1 MSEAFGSDYLTIEDE
16 DGNEF
21 ELEVLDE
28 FELDGQSYLAALPAD
43 MDEDDP
49 DFGIVLL
56 KIIEENGEELFGSID
71 DDDELDKVY
80 DYYMQEVFADDDRPA
95 CALSDGGQS
104 LTCRQFQELTKAVAA
119 ILPHA
124 WRPED
129 L

>member
-49 DFGIVLL
+49 ISASSCSRSSKKTVRSSSAPSTTMTSWTRCM
-56 KIIEENGEELFGSID
+56 III
-71 DDDELDKVY
+71 
-80 DYYMQEVFADDDRPA
+80 
-95 CALSDGGQS
+95 
-104 LTCRQFQELTKAVAA
+104 CRKSSPTRTRRRTRRNNFLHSA
-119 ILPHA
+119 
-124 WRPED
+124 
-129 L
+129 

>member
-56 KIIEENGEELFGSID
+56 KIIEETVRSSSAPSTTMTSWTRCMIII
-71 DDDELDKVY
+71 
-80 DYYMQEVFADDDRPA
+80 
-95 CALSDGGQS
+95 
-104 LTCRQFQELTKAVAA
+104 CRKSSPTRTRMRRRTRRNNFLHSA
-119 ILPHA
+119 
-124 WRPED
+124 
-129 L
+129 

>member
-1 MSEAFGSDYLTIEDE
+1 MSDAFGSDYLTIEDE

-28 FELDGQSYLAALPAD
+28 CEHDGQSSLAALPAD

-80 DYYMQEVFADDDRPA
+80 DYYMQEVFADED
-95 CALSDGGQS
+95 
-104 LTCRQFQELTKAVAA
+104 EAA
-119 ILPHA
+119 DA
-124 WRPED
+124 EE
-129 L
+129 

>member
-56 KIIEENGEELFGSID
+56 KTID

-80 DYYMQEVFADDDRPA
+80 DYYMQEVFAD
-95 CALSDGGQS
+95 
-104 LTCRQFQELTKAVAA
+104 
-119 ILPHA
+119 
-124 WRPED
+124 ED
-129 L
+129 EDESADAEE